1 LFGAFF
7 IVTCS
12 IGTIK
17 LLLRRTL
24 LLSVRYSAFLPLIFE
39 IPYLSII
46 KIFPLKI
53 FFMKQLL
60 TVLVIFS
67 ITSLFIA
74 CNSNTAESGTN
85 TATEKEMKSF
95 DLAEAKAAIDA
106 TNAAFGTLVG
116 KTDSAGLA
124 ALYTSDA
131 KFMVPNMPAFS
142 GRANI
147 QSAFSGMFAE
157 TGPID
162 LKLTSNEVS
171 GNEEMVNEVG
181 SYSMTDKKGKE
192 IDKGKYIVLW
202 KMEDGKWKLH
212 RDIFNSDMPPMPMAP
227 AKK

>member
-1 LFGAFF
+1 
-7 IVTCS
+7 
-12 IGTIK
+12 
-17 LLLRRTL
+17 
-24 LLSVRYSAFLPLIFE
+24 
-39 IPYLSII
+39 
-46 KIFPLKI
+46 
-53 FFMKQLL
+53 MKQLL

-142 GRANI
+142 GKLI
-147 QSAFSGMFAE
+147 FKVLSPE
-157 TGPID
+157 CL
-162 LKLTSNEVS
+162 LKQ
-171 GNEEMVNEVG
+171 
-181 SYSMTDKKGKE
+181 
-192 IDKGKYIVLW
+192 
-202 KMEDGKWKLH
+202 
-212 RDIFNSDMPPMPMAP
+212 AQ
-227 AKK
+227 